1 MRWRVAPSLLTLR
14 DQVNRMAP
22 DRDKSSDGTIGDERH
37 QTTKSEHNPDANGV
51 VRAMDITHDP
61 AHGVDARKLAEAL
74 VASRDTRILYLIS
87 NAQIVSSVV
96 NPHRHHMHISVVP
109 EPHRYDDIRPW
120 DLSALELKEDA
131 DATSPQ
137 TPDASSVP
145 ASAGRIIA
153 TVRVSDVPNLIWS
166 DRGRA
171 PSGYAKGM
179 AVAFARVYAK
189 WKIGNSAALVMA
201 AANSGDDTRD
211 ALSWYNSRF
220 QPKAMDNGKA
230 GADTLRHLFVLLFG
244 LGMRES
250 SGRYCE
256 GRDRSARNISADS
269 AEAGLFQMSWD
280 AHTADAEILQL
291 FGEYRASQDDGLLA
305 IFCEGVTAHQYDLES
320 YG

>member
-1 MRWRVAPSLLTLR
+1 MPQARKRLTLPVCR
-14 DQVNRMAP
+14 PAP
-22 DRDKSSDGTIGDERH
+22 GADTPSSI
-37 QTTKSEHNPDANGV
+37 
-51 VRAMDITHDP
+51 
-61 AHGVDARKLAEAL
+61 
-74 VASRDTRILYLIS
+74 
-87 NAQIVSSVV
+87 
-96 NPHRHHMHISVVP
+96 
-109 EPHRYDDIRPW
+109 
-120 DLSALELKEDA
+120 A
-131 DATSPQ
+131 DV
-137 TPDASSVP
+137 TPTLTE
-145 ASAGRIIA
+145 RIIA

-211 ALSWYNSRF
+211 ALSWHNSRF
-220 QPKAMDNGKA
+220 QPTAMDNTKA

-256 GRDRSARNISADS
+256 GRDRSIRNIGADS

-305 IFCEGVTAHQYDLES
+305 IFREGVTAHQYDLES
-320 YG
+320 YGSGDGRAFQDLCKSKPLFAVECAAVGLRTIRRHWGPINRHEAVIAPSVDRLFAMVQAIADGK

>member
-1 MRWRVAPSLLTLR
+1 MPQARKRLTLPVCR
-14 DQVNRMAP
+14 PAP
-22 DRDKSSDGTIGDERH
+22 G
-37 QTTKSEHNPDANGV
+37 A
-51 VRAMDITHDP
+51 
-61 AHGVDARKLAEAL
+61 
-74 VASRDTRILYLIS
+74 DT
-87 NAQIVSSVV
+87 
-96 NPHRHHMHISVVP
+96 P
-109 EPHRYDDIRPW
+109 
-120 DLSALELKEDA
+120 LSIA
-131 DATSPQ
+131 DVTPTS
-137 TPDASSVP
+137 TE
-145 ASAGRIIA
+145 RIIA
-153 TVRVSDVPNLIWS
+153 TVRGSDVPNLIWS
-166 DRGRA
+166 DRGLA

-189 WKIGNSAALVMA
+189 WKIRNSAALVMA

-220 QPKAMDNGKA
+220 QPKAMDNTKA

-280 AHTADAEILQL
+280 AHTADAEILRL

-305 IFCEGVTAHQYDLES
+305 IFREGVTAHQSDLES
-320 YG
+320 YGSGDGRAFQDLCKSKPLFAVECAAVGLRAMRRQWGPINRHEAVIAPSVDRLFAMVQAIADGK

>member
-1 MRWRVAPSLLTLR
+1 MPQARKRLTLPVCR
-14 DQVNRMAP
+14 PAP
-22 DRDKSSDGTIGDERH
+22 GADTPSSI
-37 QTTKSEHNPDANGV
+37 
-51 VRAMDITHDP
+51 
-61 AHGVDARKLAEAL
+61 
-74 VASRDTRILYLIS
+74 
-87 NAQIVSSVV
+87 
-96 NPHRHHMHISVVP
+96 
-109 EPHRYDDIRPW
+109 
-120 DLSALELKEDA
+120 A
-131 DATSPQ
+131 DV
-137 TPDASSVP
+137 TPTLTE
-145 ASAGRIIA
+145 RIIA
-153 TVRVSDVPNLIWS
+153 TVGASDVPNLIWS
-166 DRGRA
+166 DRGPA

-211 ALSWYNSRF
+211 ALSWHNSRF
-220 QPKAMDNGKA
+220 QPTAMDNTKA

-250 SGRYCE
+250 RGRYCE

-305 IFCEGVTAHQYDLES
+305 IFREGVTAHQYDLES
-320 YG
+320 YGSGDGRAFQDLCKSKPLFAVECAAVGLRTIRRHWGPINRHEAVIAPSVDRLFAMVQAIADGK